1 MHLRLTLQARVLL
14 LIAGGMTLILL
25 LSAYLHQVITR
36 SLIEDDRYNM
46 AIGETV
52 AIAARV
58 AALHLYTNP
67 EALQHDI
74 RIVANAPQ
82 DFEQVDVFHR
92 ASEGLRLAA
101 TTAPA
106 AARLP
111 ALNSETADNELREM
125 EHPLP
130 EVVTM
135 EVLRGGVRYW
145 VISSAFREPAGTS
158 YVTALVRKNSH
169 NPIIGV
175 VQMQHNLVLC
185 GAVVVCVALLY
196 LVFEHFFRRPA
207 RDIVRALALARQG
220 DFSSRAAVR
229 RDDELGEIA
238 RGFNVMMEGLSA
250 KHREREE
257 LLTRIGR
264 FNEQLSEEVARA
276 TAEIRAANDA
286 LLQSQQRLSRSERL
300 AAMGHVAA
308 SLAHEIGT
316 PLNSISGHLN
326 LLARRLSHDSDAR
339 RRVGIIS
346 QQLDSIVTSVR
357 ALLQRTHKPRHALRP
372 ADLNALI
379 GEWLRLVG
387 PTLDAGSIRVSAALG
402 ASLPPVVADP
412 EGLQHVFLNLVNN
425 SIDAMPDGGRLEITT
440 RAHESGR
447 FAELTV
453 QDSGP
458 GIAGDA
464 LEHLFEPMW
473 TSKPTGSG
481 FGLSIAREILA
492 QHGGA
497 IDVDPA
503 AVGGAT
509 FRLRVPLAEV
519 PHGA

>member
-1 MHLRLTLQARVLL
+1 MHLRLSLQGRVLL
-14 LIAGGMTLILL
+14 LIAGAMALIVL

-36 SLIEDDRYNM
+36 SLIEDDRYNT
-46 AIGETV
+46 AISGTV
-52 AIAARV
+52 AIAARI
-58 AALHLYTNP
+58 AALQLFTNP
-67 EALQHDI
+67 EALQRDI
-74 RIVANAPQ
+74 QIVANAPQ
-82 DFEQVDVFHR
+82 DFEQVDVFQR
-92 ASEGLRLAA
+92 AGQGLRLAA
-101 TTAPA
+101 STAPS

-111 ALNSETADNELREM
+111 ALNGQTADNELREM
-125 EHPLP
+125 ERPLP

-135 EVLRGGVRYW
+135 EVLRNGVRYW
-145 VISSAFREPAGTS
+145 VISSAFRVPTGTG
-158 YVTALVRKNSH
+158 YVTALVRKNSF

-175 VQMQHNLVLC
+175 VQIRHNLVLC
-185 GAVVVCVALLY
+185 GAVAVCVGLLY
-196 LVFEHFFRRPA
+196 LLFEHLFRRPA
-207 RDIVRALALARQG
+207 RNIVRAIALARRG
-220 DFSSRAAVR
+220 DFSSRAVVR

-238 RGFNVMMEGLSA
+238 RGFNVMMDVLSA
-250 KHREREE
+250 RDREREE

-264 FNEQLSEEVARA
+264 FNDELSEEVARA
-276 TAEIRAANDA
+276 TGEVRAANDA
-286 LLQSQQRLSRSERL
+286 LLQSQQRLGRSERL

-326 LLARRLSHDSDAR
+326 LLARRMSHDPDAR
-339 RRVGIIS
+339 RRVAIIS

-357 ALLQRTHKPRHALRP
+357 ALLQRTHKRRHALRP

-387 PTLDAGSIRVSAALG
+387 PTLDAGAIRVSAALG
-402 ASLPPVVADP
+402 TALPPVAADP

-458 GIAGDA
+458 GIASDA

-497 IDVDPA
+497 IDVDPE
-503 AVGGAT
+503 AVGGAL